1 MVRLGLLDASDDDEE
16 FTTARSPYAAPTE
29 ADDSEDEQPHAAADR
44 TPRRSFSPGGLFS
57 RSDGSGRAEA
67 SPGARDR
74 LGLAAQLDL
83 DADAVGRWR
92 RALRLLFAVGR
103 HGRRTGEGGG
113 EEAAGERDQM
123 AAGGD
128 ASVLNVGL
136 RVLGPREPV

>member
-67 SPGARDR
+67 SPSCEKGRSGRPLARPV
-74 LGLAAQLDL
+74 
-83 DADAVGRWR
+83 VGRGAFFVEGDR
-92 RALRLLFAVGR
+92 RR
-103 HGRRTGEGGG
+103 GEG
-113 EEAAGERDQM
+113 
-123 AAGGD
+123 
-128 ASVLNVGL
+128 
-136 RVLGPREPV
+136 

>member
-92 RALRLLFAVGR
+92 RALAPHAARRTHLLRLQPAAGVGR
-103 HGRRTGEGGG
+103 
-113 EEAAGERDQM
+113 
-123 AAGGD
+123 
-128 ASVLNVGL
+128 
-136 RVLGPREPV
+136 RVAPWA

>member
-57 RSDGSGRAEA
+57 RSDGAAGRRRRR
-67 SPGARDR
+67 ARDR

-92 RALRLLFAVGR
+92 RALAPPRPSPAS
-103 HGRRTGEGGG
+103 RRGTG
-113 EEAAGERDQM
+113 
-123 AAGGD
+123 
-128 ASVLNVGL
+128 SS
-136 RVLGPREPV
+136 

>member
-1 MVRLGLLDASDDDEE
+1 MVRLGLLNDSDDDEE

-74 LGLAAQLDL
+74 LGLAAQLSMY
-83 DADAVGRWR
+83 V
-92 RALRLLFAVGR
+92 
-103 HGRRTGEGGG
+103 
-113 EEAAGERDQM
+113 
-123 AAGGD
+123 
-128 ASVLNVGL
+128 
-136 RVLGPREPV
+136 